1 VIAQPV
7 APVADETLKLRPYTP
22 ADEDAAIALWQR
34 AWQHAY
40 PHIDFAAR
48 VAWWRGR
55 WRDELVPTAR
65 IVIAEQN
72 GTMAG
77 FVTIDGTGYLDQIV
91 VAPEA
96 WGSPVASTLL
106 DAAKRISPTG
116 LELLVNQDNERAT
129 RFYKKHGFAVSGTD
143 TNPRSGAPLYR
154 MRWEPK

>member
-1 VIAQPV
+1 M
-7 APVADETLKLRPYTP
+7 APVADETLKLRPYTA
-22 ADEDAAIALWQR
+22 ADESAAIALWQR
-34 AWQHAY
+34 TWQHAY
-40 PHIDFAAR
+40 PQLDFAAR

-77 FVTIDGTGYLDQIV
+77 FVTVDSAGYLDQIV

-96 WGSPVASTLL
+96 WGSPVAAALL
-106 DAAKRISPTG
+106 GEAKRIAPTG
-116 LELLVNQDNERAT
+116 LELLVNQDNERAI

-143 TNPRSGAPLYR
+143 TNPRSGAPLHR
-154 MRWEPK
+154 MRWQPA